1 MKEPRPALESYFS
14 PYFFNYLTACHDHD
28 FYTRRFNKPL
38 PMKYPVYPSVCSAIP
53 AEQHGWLTLLG
64 SQAVVLSLDTL

>member
-1 MKEPRPALESYFS
+1 MTMIFIP
-14 PYFFNYLTACHDHD
+14 DGV
-28 FYTRRFNKPL
+28 NKPL